1 MTGFAGLAFTTG
13 SSGREGAS
21 GAASATAILSSSTNT
36 GVSFAAFPLHAAK
49 NASAATAIKYFFI
62 LYFLFRDLVTF
73 GDITK
78 DPLPFV
84 FAEGLF
90 NYLPPAGRWSSQYL
104 AIVIRK
110 CRVVRGRS

>member
-1 MTGFAGLAFTTG
+1 MGLF
-13 SSGREGAS
+13 SGRKPHSGLVAKERLSNLLMAERLNCSPAS
-21 GAASATAILSSSTNT
+21 LQM
-36 GVSFAAFPLHAAK
+36 LK
-49 NASAATAIKYFFI
+49 NDLAATAIKYFFI

-110 CRVVRGRS
+110 CRVVPGRS